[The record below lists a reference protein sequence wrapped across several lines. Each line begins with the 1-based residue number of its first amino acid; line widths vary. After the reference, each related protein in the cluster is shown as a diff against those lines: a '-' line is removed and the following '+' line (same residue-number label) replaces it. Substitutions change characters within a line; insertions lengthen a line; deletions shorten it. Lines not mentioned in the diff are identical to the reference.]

1 MKQVNLHNPLET
13 SANDTFIF
21 TVSSLDFYL
30 DRPHRIAEGAIIMC
44 VEGSAVITLDMKRC
58 EIGKHSRIVIL
69 PQSILMI
76 ESKSV
81 DFRTICFS
89 YSVEIFNEACFRI
102 ESDFF
107 GFLKDNFHYKFPPET
122 FEKNILYIH
131 LVRNLYEDRGNRFR
145 PKMIINI
152 LQNFFLDTF
161 DKVYRHNDRQI
172 IKEADRGNE
181 IYKNFIQLVHKYC
194 KQVREVTFYANELS
208 ISTRYLTKIAQRTDK
223 ITPKMFI
230 DNCVIQEIKLQLQ
243 SSENSIQQIAREL
256 NFPDQSYLTRFFKSR
271 TGMTPGE
278 YRKGG
283 KQEPYLTNS

>member
-1 MKQVNLHNPLET
+1 MEKTVIDNPLIT
-13 SANDTFIF
+13 NANDTFIF
-21 TVSSLDFYL
+21 ALSSLDYYL
-30 DRPHRIAEGAIIMC
+30 NRPQRISNGAIIMC
-44 VEGSAVITLDMKRC
+44 LEGSAVITLDMKRC
-58 EIGKHSRIVIL
+58 EISEYSRIVII

-76 ESKSV
+76 EKKSD
-81 DFRTICFS
+81 DFRAICFS
-89 YSVEIFNEACFRI
+89 YSIEIFSEACFRI

-122 FEKNILYIH
+122 FEKNMLHIY

-145 PKMIINI
+145 TKMITNM

-161 DKVYRHNDRQI
+161 DKVYRHNDHLT

-181 IYKNFIQLVHKYC
+181 LYKKFIRLVHKYY
-194 KQVREVTFYANELS
+194 KQVREVSFYANELS
-208 ISTRYLTKIAQRTDK
+208 ISTRYLTKVAQRTDK

-243 SSENSIQQIAREL
+243 SSGNSIQQIAREL

-278 YRKGG
+278 YRKGNG
-283 KQEPYLTNS
+283 SVIK